1 MAVWGECT
9 VDRVELGMLVEAD
22 GLMYRKRNELAT
34 PKETEHG
41 LISLCN
47 CTSLD
52 EIGATVTKKLYH

>member
-1 MAVWGECT
+1 MAVWGECK

-22 GLMYRKRNELAT
+22 GLTYTKRNKLAT

-41 LISLCN
+41 LISLCS